1 MKAVVVHGKGD
12 LRVDDL
18 PQPVPGPGEVLLA
31 VEWGGICGSDLA
43 YVAHGISGTAFLKHP
58 MVLGHEFA
66 GRVVAVGENVDPT
79 LVGQAAAAYPPTLVG
94 DGTMPERLTGRT
106 NLYPAVRYFGS
117 AALDPH
123 TDGGFAAYKVIRADQ
138 LIALPDS
145 VNTRLGAIVE
155 PLAVALHAV
164 RRAAALIPGGVMGRD
179 ILVNGSGPIGLLV
192 MAAAKRLGAA
202 SVTAAD
208 VSPTALSIAAAVGA
222 DETVDVSSAPFNREY
237 EIAIEASGAPRALG
251 AVLRA
256 TARGGAIVQVGNLP
270 AAEVSAVLGDLV
282 TREILW
288 GGSFRFVDEM
298 TEAVQLLADGLDVE
312 PILTHD
318 FAIDEAIEAFAVAAD
333 RSTGS
338 SKVMLHLAS

>member
-1 MKAVVVHGKGD
+1 MKAVVVHGPGD

-31 VEWGGICGSDLA
+31 VEWGGVCGSDLA
-43 YVAHGISGTAFLKHP
+43 YVARGISGTAVLKHP
-58 MVLGHEFA
+58 LVLGHEFA
-66 GRVVAVGENVDPT
+66 GRVVAVGDGVDAA

-94 DGTMPERLTGRT
+94 DGAMPERLAGRT
-106 NLYPAVRYFGS
+106 NLYPSVRYFGS
-117 AALDPH
+117 AALAPH
-123 TDGGFAAYKVIRADQ
+123 TDGGFVALKVIRADQ
-138 LIALPDS
+138 LIALPDGVS
-145 VNTRLGAIVE
+145 TRLGAVVE
-155 PLAVALHAV
+155 PLAVALHAL
-164 RRAAALIPGGVMGRD
+164 RRAADLVPGGVVGRE

-192 MAAAKRLGAA
+192 VAAAKHLGAA

-208 VSPTALSIAAAVGA
+208 VSPATLSLAVAVGA
-222 DETVDVSSAPFNREY
+222 DETVNVSSAPFTREY
-237 EIAIEASGAPRALG
+237 EITIEASGAPGALG
-251 AVLRA
+251 PVLRA
-256 TARGGAIVQVGNLP
+256 TARGGAVVQVGNLP
-270 AAEVSAVLGDLV
+270 AVEVSAVLGDLV

-318 FAIDEAIEAFAVAAD
+318 FAIDDAIEAFAVAAD

-338 SKVMLHLAS
+338 SKVLLHMAG